1 MEKKLD
7 LRIEKTYMLLHNAFT
22 ALMEEKRFEEITI
35 NELCDRAMIR
45 RTTFYKHFADKY
57 EYFSFYLTELCDKFR
72 SEMPLDVK
80 NDDFGSVFLYMNK
93 ELLAFLHQHERLVRN
108 LVNSNLF
115 PMLSEILSEKLSTD
129 IADLLHQCP
138 SPDLRRV
145 PPALLEH
152 VADFYAGGL
161 LMMLLRE
168 LKKGTP
174 VNEDAL
180 LETVTCL
187 TKNANQS
194 IVELNHVLA

>member
-7 LRIEKTYMLLHNAFT
+7 LRIEKTYLLLHNAFT
-22 ALMEEKRFEEITI
+22 TLLEEKRFEEITI

-72 SEMPLDVK
+72 SEMPQDVK
-80 NDDFGSVFLYMNK
+80 NGDFGSAFLYMNK

-108 LVNSNLF
+108 LVSSNLF
-115 PMLSEILSEKLSTD
+115 PMLSEILSEKLSAD
-129 IADLLHQCP
+129 ITDLLHQCP
-138 SPDLRRV
+138 SSDLHRV

-152 VADFYAGGL
+152 VADFYTGGL

-168 LKKGTP
+168 LKKGGQ
-174 VNEDAL
+174 VDEQAF
-180 LETVTCL
+180 LETITCL
-187 TKNANQS
+187 TRNINRA
-194 IVELNHVLA
+194 VEELAAG